1 MEVTTQ
7 MIKELREATQAP
19 MLDCRNAL
27 VKAEGDFEKAVD
39 LLREQGKAKAAKR
52 EDRDASNGTIE
63 VYAHGGGRVS
73 VIVEV
78 NCETDFVARSE
89 GFRKFA
95 HTIALQIAAGEPKYV
110 TEDQIPQ
117 AVLDREAEVARNT
130 AREQG
135 KAEAMLEKIV
145 EGRLKKFKDEVC
157 LMNQF
162 LFSDESVTIQ
172 QLMNEA
178 NISTGERIVIRRFQ
192 RWELGEAL

>member
-39 LLREQGKAKAAKR
+39 ILREQGKAKAAKR

-95 HTIALQIAAGEPKYV
+95 HTIALQIAAGEAKFV

-117 AVLDREAEVARNT
+117 PVLDREAEVARNT

-135 KAEAMLEKIV
+135 KPEAMLEKIV

-157 LMNQF
+157 LMNQT
-162 LFSDESVTIQ
+162 LFSDDSVTVQ

-178 NISTGERIVIRRFQ
+178 NISTGERIVIRRFH

>member
-27 VKAEGDFEKAVD
+27 VKAEGNFEKAVD
-39 LLREQGKAKAAKR
+39 VLREQGKAKAAKR

-117 AVLDREAEVARNT
+117 EVYDREAEVARNT

-135 KAEAMLEKIV
+135 KAEAMFDKIV

-157 LMNQF
+157 LMNQA

>member
-19 MLDCRNAL
+19 MLDCKHAL
-27 VKAEGDFEKAVD
+27 VSSNGDFEKAVD

-95 HTIALQIAAGEPKYV
+95 HTIALQIAAGEAKYIS
-110 TEDQIPQ
+110 EDQIPQ
-117 AVLDREAEVARNT
+117 PVLDREADVARNS
-130 AREQG
+130 AKEQG
-135 KAEAMLEKIV
+135 KPEAMFDKIV

-157 LMNQF
+157 LMNQT
-162 LFSDESVTIQ
+162 LFSDDNVSVQALIHEVNT
-172 QLMNEA
+172 
-178 NISTGERIVIRRFQ
+178 STGEKIVIRRFH

>member
-178 NISTGERIVIRRFQ
+178 NISTGERIVIRRFH